1 MNLRAICKVAVTV
14 VSYFFMVLLVY
25 AAVSKMRDFENF
37 QVQLAQ
43 SPLLSAYSGFISY
56 GVIAL
61 ELVIAGVLAFPQ
73 VRRVGLYASF
83 GLMVAFTVYIYL
95 ILNYSDFVPCSC
107 GGILEKLGWREHL
120 IFNGVCVVL
129 ALTTSVFMGK
139 ERAHGWSRIAAAAL
153 IAVFSAGSMVALFL
167 SSEYIMKKEN
177 NFTRRFP
184 HHPIIE
190 EKSLDLKV
198 NSYYF
203 AGISG
208 NTIYLG
214 NSSTPFRIIRMDY
227 SLQKSDTLDLVPATN
242 HRFRSLIYTVQ
253 NGMLYAHDGAVP
265 VIYSSPVDSLAKPL
279 REISSKDI
287 YFDQMAVVS
296 PSQFLLRVKDA
307 ESERTSIGCIT
318 VGEPAAIRVHSTLL
332 TTKADGGFDADG
344 QLVYDKETGIPFY
357 LFYYRNQIL
366 QFNKYGQLKGQMKT
380 IDTVAEARLKVLTLP
395 AGRKKLA
402 EPPLLVNRNMTVHGG
417 LIFNESGL
425 MGRHESRTQW
435 KKNAVVDIYKT
446 SPAGYWGSM
455 YVQHRGK
462 HRLSRMLVT
471 DTYFFVLSGDEMVR
485 YRFAQTVTEQ
495 FIKRGSRKPFSE

>member
-1 MNLRAICKVAVTV
+1 MRTIYHHVTALI
-14 VSYFFMVLLVY
+14 SYFFIILFTY

-37 QVQLAQ
+37 QIQLAQ
-43 SPLLSAYSGFISY
+43 SPLLSAYAGFISY

-61 ELVIAGVLAFPQ
+61 ELVIAGVLAFPKA
-73 VRRVGLYASF
+73 RRVGLYASF
-83 GLMVAFTVYIYL
+83 GLMVAFSVYIDL

-107 GGILEKLGWREHL
+107 GGILEKMGWTEHL
-120 IFNGVCVVL
+120 IFNGCCVAL
-129 ALTTSVFMGK
+129 AILAIVFIEKQGAIPWRRTAAVSSLIFAISV
-139 ERAHGWSRIAAAAL
+139 
-153 IAVFSAGSMVALFL
+153 GSMGALFF
-167 SSEYIMKKEN
+167 SSEYIIKKEN

-214 NSSTPFRIIRMDY
+214 NNSTPFRIIRMDY

-242 HRFRSLIYTVQ
+242 HQFRSLIYTVQ

-287 YFDQMAVVS
+287 YFDQLAVVS
-296 PSQFLLRVKDA
+296 PHQFLLRVKDA
-307 ESERTSIGCIT
+307 ESERTSIGCLT
-318 VGEPAAIRVHSTLL
+318 VGEPAAVKIHSTLL

-366 QFNKYGQLKGQMKT
+366 KFNRYGQLKGQMKT
-380 IDTVAEARLKVLTLP
+380 IDTVAEASLKVLTLSD
-395 AGRKKLA
+395 GRKKLA
-402 EPPLLVNRNMTVHGG
+402 EPPLLVNRNMTIHSG

-435 KKNAVVDIYKT
+435 KKNAVVDIYTT

-462 HRLSRMLVT
+462 HRLARMLVT

>member
-1 MNLRAICKVAVTV
+1 MKIFLKYCTYIIV
-14 VSYFFMVLLVY
+14 VFFGLLFSY
-25 AAVSKMRDFENF
+25 AAFSKAMDFKDF
-37 QVQLAQ
+37 QVELAQ
-43 SPLLSAYSGFISY
+43 SPLLSAYAGVISY
-56 GVIAL
+56 VVIIL
-61 ELVIAGVLAFPQ
+61 ELLVVGLLCFNRTRIL
-73 VRRVGLYASF
+73 GLYASF

-107 GGILEKLGWREHL
+107 GGILEKMSWDEHF
-120 IFNGVCVVL
+120 IFNGVCVFF
-129 ALTTSVFMGK
+129 ALITGIFMGK
-139 ERAHGWSRIAAAAL
+139 KRAHGWSRIAAAAL

-184 HHPIIE
+184 HHPIME
-190 EKSLDLKV
+190 DRTYDLKV

-214 NSSTPFRIIRMDY
+214 NPSTPFRILRMDY
-227 SLQKSDTLDLVPATN
+227 SLQKVDTLDLAPATN
-242 HRFRSLIYTVQ
+242 HRFSNITYTVQ

-287 YFDQMAVVS
+287 YFDQLAAVS
-296 PSQFLLRVKDA
+296 PQQFLLRVKDA
-307 ESERTSIGCIT
+307 ESERTSIGCLT
-318 VGEPAAIRVHSTLL
+318 VGKPAVVKIHSTSL

-344 QLVYDKETGIPFY
+344 ELVYDKETGIPFY

-366 QFNKYGQLKGQMKT
+366 KFNKDGLLKGQMKT
-380 IDTVAEARLKVLTLP
+380 IDTVVEASLKVLTLP
-395 AGRKKLA
+395 DGRKKLA
-402 EPPLLVNRNMTVHGG
+402 EPPLLVNRNMTVHSG

-435 KKNAVVDIYKT
+435 KKNAVVDIYTT

-471 DTYFFVLSGDEMVR
+471 DTYFFVLSGDEIVR
-485 YRFAQTVTEQ
+485 YRFAQTLTEQ
-495 FIKRGSRKPFSE
+495 FIKRGSRKPF